1 MTTEHELMRNVR
13 PGMEC
18 DSGRWTEQ
26 MAENL
31 AEADGL
37 GRLGEEHWRVI
48 RYLREHF
55 VQYGAAPPM
64 HLACVHSSLDP
75 HCVERLFNG
84 AREAWRIAGLPD
96 PGAEAKTYMD

>member
-1 MTTEHELMRNVR
+1 MTTEHEVMRTR
-13 PGMEC
+13 GLGMEC
-18 DSGRWTEQ
+18 DSGRWNEQ

-31 AEADGL
+31 AVADGL
-37 GRLGEEHWRVI
+37 GRLQDEHWRVI

-64 HLACVHSSLDP
+64 HLACLHSNLD
-75 HCVERLFNG
+75 HRCVERLFHG

-96 PGAEAKTYMD
+96 PGAEAKSYMD